1 MKTKF
6 KEQDK
11 VIVDDNKFGT
21 ILHCYDNDD
30 APEMYEVEVHF
41 FDGSVVKTVAKDELI
56 LVTTR

>member
-6 KEQDK
+6 KEHDI
-11 VIVDDNKFGT
+11 VIVDNKFAT
-21 ILHCYDNDD
+21 IIHVYDNDD